1 MINKQLFELSRVKF
15 ELGLFWVFEHDQ
27 KYSQVIYHLRKMR
40 LAIYMI
46 YIVDFYNFI

>member
-27 KYSQVIYHLRKMR
+27 KYSQVIYHP
-40 LAIYMI
+40 AIYMI

>member
-27 KYSQVIYHLRKMR
+27 KYSQVIYHC
-40 LAIYMI
+40 
-46 YIVDFYNFI
+46 FIARHLYDLYSTFL

>member
-27 KYSQVIYHLRKMR
+27 KYSQVLRKMS
-40 LAIYMI
+40 LTIYMI

>member
-27 KYSQVIYHLRKMR
+27 KYSQVIYHCFIAKRT
-40 LAIYMI
+40 MI